1 MESND
6 NDNVND
12 VDTVDSAVQG
22 IVFSADDNHIMRDA
36 IIEIGPVIPAVV
48 VVESD
53 PVLPGVVVL
62 ENNVPPLSA
71 LEIEEN
77 ANKEIENDC

>member
-1 MESND
+1 MF
-6 NDNVND
+6 
-12 VDTVDSAVQG
+12 
-22 IVFSADDNHIMRDA
+22 FSADDDHTMRDV
-36 IIEIGPVIPAVV
+36 IIESDPVIPAVV

-77 ANKEIENDC
+77 ANKECDTSC

>member
-1 MESND
+1 MIRDVNIESD
-6 NDNVND
+6 
-12 VDTVDSAVQG
+12 
-22 IVFSADDNHIMRDA
+22 
-36 IIEIGPVIPAVV
+36 PVIPAVV

-62 ENNVPPLSA
+62 ENNVPLLSV

-77 ANKEIENDC
+77 VNKEIDTSSVDFLSFSFVS

>member
-1 MESND
+1 
-6 NDNVND
+6 VF
-12 VDTVDSAVQG
+12 
-22 IVFSADDNHIMRDA
+22 FSADDDRTTRDA
-36 IIEIGPVIPAVV
+36 MIESGPVIPAVV